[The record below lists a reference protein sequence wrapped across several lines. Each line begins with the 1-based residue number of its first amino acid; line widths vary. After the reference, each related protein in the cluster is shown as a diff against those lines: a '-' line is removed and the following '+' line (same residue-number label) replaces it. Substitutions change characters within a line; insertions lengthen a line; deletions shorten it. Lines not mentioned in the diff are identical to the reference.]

1 MLMTPEQF
9 KHYIEKIKEHEKNR
23 TSTNDRLAYWARYFG
38 TSKAAL
44 DTDAGFDICLLYTS
58 PSPRD

>member
-9 KHYIEKIKEHEKNR
+9 KHYVEKIKEHEKNR
-23 TSTNDRLAYWARYFG
+23 TSTNDRLAYWTKYFK

-44 DTDAGFDICLLYTS
+44 DTDAGFDMS
-58 PSPRD
+58 RF

>member
-9 KHYIEKIKEHEKNR
+9 EHYIEKIKEHEKNR
-23 TSTNDRLAYWARYFG
+23 TSTNDRLEYWARYFG

-44 DTDAGFDICLLYTS
+44 DTDAGFDMS
-58 PSPRD
+58 RF